1 MQRPCE
7 RENRTNKTRSRK
19 HARFCEKADIVIS
32 IDPSFTLKKKK
43 KEREYDRSRCPF
55 DLPRENSFP
64 RGSKRQDR
72 SDRIREISRVYLHV
86 KGLEEHSPSPRSSKE
101 FVDCCTRVICASTST
116 KWLSLPAFQ
125 TSRVSPSVRS
135 PSSISPSAEGR
146 RGFCWSEGAVSL
158 TGRRG
163 EEELRDSRKREADE
177 RLCRPRVLA
186 WRSCLRRQLE

>member
-43 KEREYDRSRCPF
+43 KKESTIDRDVRSI
-55 DLPRENSFP
+55 LPRENSFP

-86 KGLEEHSPSPRSSKE
+86 KGLEEHSPFPPGARKSLLTVARAWFARLRLRSDS
-101 FVDCCTRVICASTST
+101 
-116 KWLSLPAFQ
+116 LSLLF
-125 TSRVSPSVRS
+125 
-135 PSSISPSAEGR
+135 
-146 RGFCWSEGAVSL
+146 
-158 TGRRG
+158 
-163 EEELRDSRKREADE
+163 
-177 RLCRPRVLA
+177 RPRVFLRLSVRRRPFPPRRRGGEA
-186 WRSCLRRQLE
+186 FAEVKERSRWRGGGGRRSCEIVASGKPTSGFVVLECSLGDRV

>member
-43 KEREYDRSRCPF
+43 KKESTIDRDVRSI
-55 DLPRENSFP
+55 LPRENSFP

-86 KGLEEHSPSPRSSKE
+86 KGLEEHSPSPPPPELERVCWLLHARDLRVYVYEVTLSPCFSDLACFSVCPFAVVHFPLGGGEERLLLKWRSGL
-101 FVDCCTRVICASTST
+101 VDG
-116 KWLSLPAFQ
+116 
-125 TSRVSPSVRS
+125 
-135 PSSISPSAEGR
+135 AEGGGVAR
-146 RGFCWSEGAVSL
+146 
-158 TGRRG
+158 
-163 EEELRDSRKREADE
+163 
-177 RLCRPRVLA
+177 
-186 WRSCLRRQLE
+186 

>member
-43 KEREYDRSRCPF
+43 KRKRVRSIAMSVRFTEGKFVPS
-55 DLPRENSFP
+55 RIETT
-64 RGSKRQDR
+64 GSER
-72 SDRIREISRVYLHV
+72 SDPWNIARVSACQRV
-86 KGLEEHSPSPRSSKE
+86 GRAQPPPRSSKE

-158 TGRRG
+158 TGRG
-163 EEELRDSRKREADE
+163 GEELRDSRKREADE